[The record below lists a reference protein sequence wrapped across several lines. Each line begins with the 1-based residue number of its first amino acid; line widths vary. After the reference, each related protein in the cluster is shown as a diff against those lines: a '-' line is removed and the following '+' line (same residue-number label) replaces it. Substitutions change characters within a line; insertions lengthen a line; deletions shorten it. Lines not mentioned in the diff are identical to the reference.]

1 MFTHRYNWSAHPEP
15 RLWYSSPMDYTLI
28 TASGKV
34 MTFYIERCAQVYQS
48 IYGGVIVTSAV
59 LDAVSA

>member
-1 MFTHRYNWSAHPEP
+1 
-15 RLWYSSPMDYTLI
+15 MDYTLI